1 MNQVFIL
8 NACDILGNTEKGLK
22 GSQITSKLKAFAY
35 EYNVDIPYPS
45 VQAMQEKGCPNKR
58 KALYENVIKFNE
70 EQQYMIIKT
79 LCLEP
84 NIANNKEIKELKAK
98 LYIQYGKEYDN
109 QGEEIKEVL
118 NDISEHWLDKYP
130 RSYRVYN
137 DAMIKYKNNIFNRN
151 ILDDL
156 RLSLELLVKDI
167 LKNEQS
173 LENQHNELSKF
184 LSKNN
189 SQFFINLF
197 NSLLKSYETY
207 NNNMVKHNKEENSA
221 NDIEEQ
227 ELNFIVQLTNIV
239 MRFLVENDKS
249 K

>member
-1 MNQVFIL
+1 M
-8 NACDILGNTEKGLK
+8 
-22 GSQITSKLKAFAY
+22 
-35 EYNVDIPYPS
+35 
-45 VQAMQEKGCPNKR
+45 
-58 KALYENVIKFNE
+58 
-70 EQQYMIIKT
+70 
-79 LCLEP
+79 
-84 NIANNKEIKELKAK
+84 
-98 LYIQYGKEYDN
+98 
-109 QGEEIKEVL
+109 L